1 MFLETNMDKLFESR
15 KVLAA
20 NAAIPEVDAAIIFTR
35 APFVQYEQILLDK
48 NFRQH
53 LETIMVS
60 KKILRMGAQKTPIQ
74 KTYEIQKGSDS
85 LNVEFLGANRQ
96 FDWIEISIVPDKR
109 DKHTT
114 MYDSYNR
121 EMAAQLIKS
130 LRLSNFT
137 EIYSLTNEKKY
148 STDNLTQRYLLYKQF
163 VAWNCSGSS
172 VVPLSEYMDNPIYQ
186 ELPDE
191 NTYYSAKSDER
202 VYLDLRASSGYV
214 KEAEK
219 LERNDSKINLQITLK
234 DVADFNLRVR
244 IWAYSLSEYL
254 YVLSKSRLTLKHRL
268 ILLIKVMTIFW
279 NE

>member
-1 MFLETNMDKLFESR
+1 MFLEINMDKLFEYR
-15 KVLAA
+15 KVLASGA
-20 NAAIPEVDAAIIFTR
+20 EIPEVDAEILFTR

-48 NFRQH
+48 IFRQH

-60 KKILRMGAQKTPIQ
+60 KKILRMRAQKTPIQ
-74 KTYEIQKGSDS
+74 QTYEIQKGSDS
-85 LNVEFLGANRQ
+85 LNVEYLRANRQ
-96 FDWIEISIVPDKR
+96 FDWVEISIVPEKS

-114 MYDSYNR
+114 IYGNCNR

-130 LRLSNFT
+130 LKLSN
-137 EIYSLTNEKKY
+137 EEKY

-163 VAWNCSGSS
+163 VAWNCNGSS
-172 VVPLSEYMDNPIYQ
+172 VVPLSEYMDNPIFQ

-191 NTYYSAKSDER
+191 NTYYSAKSEER

-214 KEAEK
+214 KEAKK

-234 DVADFNLRVR
+234 DEADFTLRVR

-254 YVLSKSRLTLKHRL
+254 YVLSKSGLTLKHRTY
-268 ILLIKVMTIFW
+268 TINQSDDDFL
-279 NE
+279 E